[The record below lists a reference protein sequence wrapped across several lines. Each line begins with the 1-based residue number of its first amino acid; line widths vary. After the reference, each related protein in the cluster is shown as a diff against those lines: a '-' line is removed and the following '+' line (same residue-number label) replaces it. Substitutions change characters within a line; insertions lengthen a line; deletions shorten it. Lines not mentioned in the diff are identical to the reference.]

1 MKRRVVSVLIA
12 GILFFSNI
20 GVTSFAANNSSS
32 EASGAASSA
41 STEGST
47 VDAQKKSNEGDYGE
61 DEISY
66 FKITDFTELPEDIS
80 NQKIRVGGKLED
92 LELPDTLEVTVE
104 PDYEHDERIER
115 GLAQERERIRR
126 EELEADEGSS
136 SSSDEGDAASSSDSE
151 DGEKIIFFDE
161 DGTISE
167 EAGDLSSDED
177 GLNEDNDDEI
187 STLYDEVVPE
197 PENVEDSSDSNTDNG
212 GNDEGISSP
221 IESGSEEHSDGNSEE
236 ATDEATEGGLI
247 SWLTHTFRNAAVAYA
262 ADIKDSKTTDEEASV
277 ELISDVEWILE
288 PEYNYGVE
296 EFSADEEGEIYLF
309 TPVLLIPDTYYVED
323 ELPIITVTVTDDYYA
338 FDKETVV
345 DDVKIRVRADKG
357 VFPEDARVTAK
368 KLAAEDEE
376 KVKEVVDEQVDADS
390 VVKEYT
396 FDITIKDKEGYEVQP
411 DTEKGRVVVSF
422 EAAEVADE
430 SLEAEVYHIIDEK
443 EVEEEPEKTEAVALG
458 GEREK
463 ERVLTIYDENSVLK
477 AEKLEAE
484 VVEFEDVMVLEAATD
499 GFSTYTVVFTQ
510 NAASYTYGIDS
521 TKPVNLEKTFAG
533 VITFE
538 NGVTFTKNDKMF
550 DIVKI
555 IYTGANHDADLDAG
569 TGVYKVDATYT
580 GTREWFLILKKPLI
594 GNENITVNHVDGT
607 TDVITV
613 KNADFKFTELS
624 IQNDNYPYAVELGI
638 NTFKLEAPTSDKRAA
653 TNSTVVYQWEELING
668 EWTAIEGANTYYYK
682 DTKTSF
688 NRNGYMYRCCV
699 NGSYTEAV
707 QIITSNGD
715 LDVTAGGTARSW
727 TNYYKSP
734 DQCYVSNGT
743 IAYTIGSTVVGTVTK
758 TVFDVVGQFGDSML
772 QTTVNGN
779 GWRIF
784 SNASTDTPT
793 YDDYSYNLDKLY
805 FAFDKNNSYVLKSS
819 AYLTSGY
826 TKFAIGADCKLGS
839 VTNLTTLSESVSPYR
854 IGIMGISNEDDA
866 QRIVNNGQ
874 GDSIPSLVVTPITT
888 TGVIKWIG
896 EQGTQAPYASNSVSV
911 LEKNL
916 GVTMSWVGVATNP
929 IQFQFSLA
937 GVTSND
943 ILDPVSKTAKYTF
956 SKTTNITSG
965 KYTNNVL
972 DTYAKSLGEPSET
985 VVVTLAMSS
994 GKATET
1000 LRDRIYEEYDYSASS
1015 TTSTAT
1021 TGTTATSAKKA
1032 PTIDYLD
1039 IKVKN
1044 KIGNNTET
1052 TVDEPSL
1059 SGPVR
1064 IELKYNFKDKENIK
1078 VFREHGDSAPK
1089 LLNESDSGNEGTYQ
1103 VDKDAGK
1110 IYVYASKFS
1119 TYAVSSSSVTY
1130 YTVTFNDGTKTW
1142 TSKVKA
1148 GEKVSA
1154 PEGMPTK
1161 DGVTAQ
1167 YWYNATLT
1175 TSSTSST
1182 ATSKPTAYDFN
1193 TPVTSNITLKA
1204 YYGTTHKVTFSGISP
1219 SVIVEVADGEKVAR
1233 PTDPVKEGYTFK
1245 GWYSDKTA
1253 KTLYNFDT
1261 PVTKDIT
1268 LYAGFVNGEGVDED
1282 EEEGDVNG
1290 ARAARTNDTLPP
1302 VWLWVLI
1309 LVSALVV
1316 FSCNLYSRAKE
1327 GKVKFSNN
1335 KTVRKITRFFLLVGL
1350 VIVTIVKFLA
1360 RKVNEK
1366 RRDLALAVSGVVVLI
1381 AAGVLIVTSLEYH
1394 RSERTYEKANKT
1406 FVQETQQLPTVTD
1419 KTETVNAENTV
1430 WWDEAS
1436 VEMDTL
1442 SEEYPDVIG
1451 WIYFENE
1458 DISYPIMYS
1467 GDNTKYLSTSYN
1479 GEKAKAGA
1487 IFLDGE
1493 STPDFSDPH
1502 SLIYGHNMRD
1512 LSMFGKLRYYKTD
1525 ASYYDEHQY
1534 FQIFTKDGV
1543 YRYQI
1548 FAYEEVPD
1556 SHDVFWVYGKD
1567 PEGMW
1572 DMLQDIEGG
1581 SYRQTGIEATE
1592 SDHVIT
1598 LATCTSKE
1606 DRRLIVSALR
1616 TDEHDYE
1623 YVASN

>member
-20 GVTSFAANNSSS
+20 GVTSFAAGSGLS
-32 EASGAASSA
+32 EASGAAGEA

-47 VDAQKKSNEGDYGE
+47 MTEQDQINSDVYGE
-61 DEISY
+61 EEISY

-126 EELEADEGSS
+126 EELEADEASS

-247 SWLTHTFRNAAVAYA
+247 SWLTHTFRNVAVAYA

-296 EFSADEEGEIYLF
+296 EFSADREGEIYLF

-357 VFPEDARVTAK
+357 VFPEGARVTAK
-368 KLAAEDEE
+368 KLAAEDEA

-458 GEREK
+458 GERAK

-484 VVEFEDVMVLEAATD
+484 VVEIEDVKVLAAETD
-499 GFSTYTVVFTQ
+499 GFSAYKLLFKVPTKALTINVTDPVINLEEIFDSSEIGNNSGNIESVV
-510 NAASYTYGIDS
+510 IDS
-521 TKPVNLEKTFAG
+521 KPDENFINVDIIEFYDEGGKHKPAEINDSFKHNE
-533 VITFE
+533 IT
-538 NGVTFTKNDKMF
+538 G
-550 DIVKI
+550 
-555 IYTGANHDADLDAG
+555 
-569 TGVYKVDATYT
+569 
-580 GTREWFLILKKPLI
+580 EWFLIVKRPFVGSDDKK
-594 GNENITVNHVDGT
+594 ITVTYGGT
-607 TDVITV
+607 QYTV
-613 KNADFKFTELS
+613 ALENVSKTGADPKNKNFPT
-624 IQNDNYPYAVELGI
+624 AVSLGS
-638 NTFKLEAPTSDKRAA
+638 NTFELLMPV
-653 TNSTVVYQWEELING
+653 NSEGQKVLYQWQKSSDSTNG
-668 EWTAIEGANTYYYK
+668 IDGNWEDIPLANTPKYYYSEGAGETFKEAGHWFRCVY
-682 DTKTSF
+682 DGKTSLGVQVLTPKTDS
-688 NRNGYMYRCCV
+688 RTWTDPC
-699 NGSYTEAV
+699 GSSNQCY
-707 QIITSNGD
+707 ISNGI
-715 LDVTAGGTARSW
+715 
-727 TNYYKSP
+727 
-734 DQCYVSNGT
+734 
-743 IAYTIGSTVVGTVTK
+743 IAYTIVNEGGTPEKKLFDLVGMDK
-758 TVFDVVGQFGDSML
+758 SGKNML
-772 QTTVNGN
+772 QTTSGGN

-784 SNASTDTPT
+784 SN
-793 YDDYSYNLDKLY
+793 
-805 FAFDKNNSYVLKSS
+805 KSS
-819 AYLTSGY
+819 EISSVGYGAYQYLFDYMYYSFTDSNTLHIMAKPDLTNGY
-826 TKFAIGADCKLGS
+826 DCFAIGANCNIGDVSGNTAYVSLDKNDKLLS
-839 VTNLTTLSESVSPYR
+839 VGIVSAKSDY
-854 IGIMGISNEDDA
+854 DA
-866 QRIVNNGQ
+866 QFNVNNGI
-874 GDSIPSLVVTPITT
+874 GVPSLLL
-888 TGVIKWIG
+888 
-896 EQGTQAPYASNSVSV
+896 EQGQHSYFKYYVGTSTDSKPYQSVSV
-911 LEKNL
+911 PDESKTMEDILPAVRFAWTNVTDEVGFSMSFGDATATEIITPVTKTGNSNSLSLSSNIKNL
-916 GVTMSWVGVATNP
+916 KLTSDDSLISEAHKPELGGVYDKVEVR
-929 IQFQFSLA
+929 
-937 GVTSND
+937 
-943 ILDPVSKTAKYTF
+943 
-956 SKTTNITSG
+956 
-965 KYTNNVL
+965 
-972 DTYAKSLGEPSET
+972 
-985 VVVTLAMSS
+985 
-994 GKATET
+994 
-1000 LRDRIYEEYDYSASS
+1000 LRFASS
-1015 TTSTAT
+1015 TSTGKSAISSLLPKNT
-1021 TGTTATSAKKA
+1021 QSSSVQASGGSNVNNTTASYTAEYFDVNVKSHKNDDKTGTTITELDSNVVVEVAYNFDKKG
-1032 PTIDYLD
+1032 D
-1039 IKVKN
+1039 IKVYRYHE
-1044 KIGNNTET
+1044 GNA
-1052 TVDEPSL
+1052 
-1059 SGPVR
+1059 
-1064 IELKYNFKDKENIK
+1064 IELNNSTS
-1078 VFREHGDSAPK
+1078 GD
-1089 LLNESDSGNEGTYQ
+1089 DGTYRI
-1103 VDKDAGK
+1103 DKDAGK
-1110 IYVYASKFS
+1110 IYIYTKKFS
-1119 TYAVSSSSVTY
+1119 TYAVAYKPDIT
-1130 YTVTFNDGTKTW
+1130 YTVTFNDGTNKW
-1142 TSKVKA
+1142 TVDVKS
-1148 GEKVSA
+1148 GEKVAA
-1154 PEGMPTK
+1154 PESMPTK

-1167 YWYNATLT
+1167 FWYKGTLT
-1175 TSSTSST
+1175 S
-1182 ATSKPTAYDFN
+1182 TSKPTAYDFN
-1193 TPVTSNITLKA
+1193 TPVTANMTLTA
-1204 YYGTTHKVTFSGISP
+1204 YYGTMHKVTFSGISP

-1268 LYAGFVNGEGVDED
+1268 LYAGFVNGDGVDED
-1282 EEEGDVNG
+1282 EDGDVNG

-1316 FSCNLYSRAKE
+1316 FSCNLYFRAKE

-1335 KTVRKITRFFLLVGL
+1335 KTVRKVTRFFLLVGL
-1350 VIVTIVKFLA
+1350 VIVTVFKFLA

-1406 FVQETQQLPTVTD
+1406 FVQETQQLPVVTD

-1616 TDEHDYE
+1616 TDEHDNE